1 MKKEIYITSEG
12 FLKIEEELDY
22 LKNVRRAEVSEDI
35 KVARS
40 YGDLSENFEYSAARD
55 EQAALEARIKELE
68 FTFENAIIIK
78 EEKNGIVNLGSKIL
92 VKFIE
97 DNDEDE
103 FVIVGSAGEADPFNN
118 KISNESPIGEAV
130 MGHKKGDKVLVTS
143 PSGNYNLEIL
153 DVK

>member
-12 FLKIEEELDY
+12 FLKIEEELNY
-22 LKNVRRAEVSEDI
+22 LKNVRRAEVAEDI

-68 FTFENAIIIK
+68 FTFENAVIIK
-78 EEKNGIVNLGSKIL
+78 EEKNGLVNLGSKVK

-97 DNDEDE
+97 ENEEED
-103 FVIVGSAGEADPFNN
+103 FVVVGSGEADPFNN
-118 KISNESPIGEAV
+118 KISNESPMGSAV
-130 MGHKKGDKVLVTS
+130 MGHKKGDKVLVSS
-143 PSGNYNLEIL
+143 PNGNYNLEIL